1 MELSSSFARWY
12 DFVMGPL
19 ERWKFQGIR
28 KELLEKASGKV
39 LELGSGTGINFP
51 LYNQVDSVTAIEPNK
66 YMIEQ
71 SILKKEKSVVPM
83 EIVHTGAERLPF
95 ADGAFDSVV
104 ATLVFCTIPDV
115 DKAVSEMKRV
125 CKSDGKILLFE
136 HVKMENRF
144 LAKLQDWLT
153 PFWQKIG
160 DGCCLNRDTISLFKS
175 HGFNLIEVRK
185 FYKGLFIVVEMRK

>member
-1 MELSSSFARWY
+1 MSSSFAKWY

-28 KELLEKASGKV
+28 KELLEKASGRV

-51 LYNQVDSVTAIEPNK
+51 LYKQVDSVTAIEPNE

-71 SILKKEKSVVPM
+71 SIFRKKKSAVPM
-83 EIVHTGAERLPF
+83 EIVHTGAEELPF

-125 CKSDGKILLFE
+125 CKQDGKILLFE
-136 HVKMENRF
+136 HVKMENRI

-160 DGCCLNRDTISLFKS
+160 DGCCLNRDTISLFTS